1 MASARSNNEEHRL
14 SRVDQANTPACKM
27 TWENQRTGKVLL
39 LAPNS
44 PDTLGGMEHFVRE
57 LSRGLER
64 RGYGVEILH
73 RSNAAPPWTNRQF
86 GPTARKIVASTL
98 GYFIGRIAQTKLD
111 DDVVAVIS
119 NSDVGYYPL
128 RPTSK
133 QTRLIQF
140 YHGTY
145 RGQAEAI
152 RPFIRYLGY
161 LYLKWW
167 NAMVLERLSGRDKQV
182 LVCSDQVGQEVRR
195 FFGHP
200 STTVVYPLDLSRF
213 SPRDPQTS
221 RRELG
226 LPPIGPLGVFVG
238 SAHATKGFA
247 VVRRLIE
254 AFPEVCW
261 ALALRGSVP
270 EDLRINPHVRIFQNM
285 PNEKIPL
292 LYSAADFA
300 LSPSRYD
307 AFPYAVC
314 EALAC
319 VSPVIASPSGA
330 SCLFLKDPP
339 LNRFLATHVDAM
351 PEFMNAVRELLRDP
365 GFYRREV
372 LTKVRPMIEEVMSP
386 ENWWRRFLSV
396 TGL

>member
-1 MASARSNNEEHRL
+1 
-14 SRVDQANTPACKM
+14 M
-27 TWENQRTGKVLL
+27 TRDNQKKGKVLI

-57 LSRGLER
+57 LAVGLER
-64 RGYGVEILH
+64 RGYDTEVLH
-73 RSNAAPPWTNRQF
+73 RENCFSSWTS
-86 GPTARKIVASTL
+86 RKLGRYGQKLYSSAL
-98 GYFIGRIAQTKLD
+98 GYLIGRQAKARLD

-128 RPTSK
+128 HPPSK

-152 RPFIRYLGY
+152 RPFISHPGY

-167 NAMVLERLSGRDKQV
+167 NAMVLERLSGRNKQV
-182 LVCSDQVGQEVRR
+182 LVCSDQVGEEVRR
-195 FFGHP
+195 FFGYP
-200 STTVVYPLDLSRF
+200 STTVWYPMDLSRF
-213 SPRDPQTS
+213 SPRDQQTS
-221 RRELG
+221 RKELG
-226 LPPIGPLGVFVG
+226 LPLAGHVGVFVG
-238 SAHATKGFA
+238 SAHATKGFPI
-247 VVRRLIE
+247 VRGLID
-254 AFPEVCW
+254 AIPEVCW
-261 ALALRGSVP
+261 GLALRGTVP
-270 EDLRINPHVRIFQNM
+270 EDIKANPHVRIFRDM

-319 VSPVIASPSGA
+319 GVPLIASPSGA
-330 SCLFLKDPP
+330 SSLFLKEFP
-339 LNRFLATHVDAM
+339 LDRFLVSHADATS
-351 PEFMNAVRELLRDP
+351 EFLEAVKELLRNPD
-365 GFYRREV
+365 FYRKAV
-372 LTKVRPMIEEVMSP
+372 LKNARPMIEEVMSP
-386 ENWWRRFLSV
+386 ANWWRRFLDV

>member
-1 MASARSNNEEHRL
+1 M
-14 SRVDQANTPACKM
+14 SRVDQANTPALDM
-27 TWENQRTGKVLL
+27 TRDNQKKGKVLI

-57 LSRGLER
+57 LAVGLER
-64 RGYGVEILH
+64 RGYDTEVLH
-73 RSNAAPPWTNRQF
+73 RENCFSSWTS
-86 GPTARKIVASTL
+86 RKLGRYGQKLYSSAL
-98 GYFIGRIAQTKLD
+98 GYLIGRQAKARLD

-128 RPTSK
+128 HPPSK

-152 RPFIRYLGY
+152 RPFISHPGY

-167 NAMVLERLSGRDKQV
+167 NAMVLERLSGRNKQV
-182 LVCSDQVGQEVRR
+182 LVCSDQVGEEVRR
-195 FFGHP
+195 FFGYP
-200 STTVVYPLDLSRF
+200 STTVWYPMDLSRF
-213 SPRDPQTS
+213 SPRDQQTS
-221 RRELG
+221 RKELG
-226 LPPIGPLGVFVG
+226 LPLAGHVGVFVG
-238 SAHATKGFA
+238 SAHATKGFPI
-247 VVRRLIE
+247 VRGLID
-254 AFPEVCW
+254 AIPEVCW
-261 ALALRGSVP
+261 GLALRGTVP
-270 EDLRINPHVRIFQNM
+270 EDIKANPHVRIFRDM

-319 VSPVIASPSGA
+319 GVPLIASPSGA
-330 SCLFLKDPP
+330 SSLFLKEFP
-339 LNRFLATHVDAM
+339 LDRFLVSHADATS
-351 PEFMNAVRELLRDP
+351 EFLEAVKELLRNPD
-365 GFYRREV
+365 FYRKAV
-372 LTKVRPMIEEVMSP
+372 LKNARPMIEEVMSP
-386 ENWWRRFLSV
+386 ANWWRRFLDV

>member
-1 MASARSNNEEHRL
+1 M
-14 SRVDQANTPACKM
+14 T
-27 TWENQRTGKVLL
+27 TWENQKAGRVLIL
-39 LAPNS
+39 TPNS
-44 PDTLGGMEHFVRE
+44 PDALGGAEHFVRD
-57 LSRGLER
+57 LAHGLGI

-73 RSNAAPPWTNRQF
+73 RDNSSPAWTR
-86 GPTARKIVASTL
+86 RKLGRYVQKLSGSAL
-98 GYFIGRIAQTKLD
+98 GYFIGRHAQMRMD

-128 RPTSK
+128 RPPSK
-133 QTRLIQF
+133 RTRLIQF

-152 RPFIRYLGY
+152 RPFIRYPGY
-161 LYLKWW
+161 IYLKWW
-167 NAMVLERLSGRDKQV
+167 DAMVLERLSGRSKQV

-195 FFGHP
+195 FFGYP
-200 STTVVYPLDLSRF
+200 STTVWYPMDLSRF
-213 SPRDPQTS
+213 FPHDPQTS

-226 LPPIGPLGVFVG
+226 LPLTGPIGVFVG
-238 SAHATKGFA
+238 STHATKGFP

-254 AFPEVCW
+254 AIPEVCW
-261 ALALRGSVP
+261 GLALRGSVP
-270 EDLRINPHVRIFQNM
+270 EDIQKNPRVRAFQDM

-319 VSPVIASPSGA
+319 GSPMIASPSGA
-330 SCLFLKDPP
+330 SSLFLKEPP
-339 LNRFLATHVDAM
+339 LNRFLVSSADATR
-351 PEFMNAVRELLRDP
+351 EFLEAAHEILRDP
-365 GFYRREV
+365 GFYRKVV
-372 LTKVRPMIEEVMSP
+372 LENVRPTIEEVMAP
-386 ENWWRRFLSV
+386 ENWWHRFLQV

>member
-1 MASARSNNEEHRL
+1 M
-14 SRVDQANTPACKM
+14 SRVDPANTPVSEG
-27 TWENQRTGKVLL
+27 TRESQRTGKVLL

-57 LSRGLER
+57 LAHGLGK

-73 RSNAAPPWTNRQF
+73 RENCSPYWARGKF
-86 GPTARKIVASTL
+86 GRFGHKLSSSAL
-98 GYFIGRIAQTKLD
+98 GYFIGRQAKMKLD

-119 NSDVGYYPL
+119 NSNVGYYPL
-128 RPTSK
+128 HPPSNR
-133 QTRLIQF
+133 TRLIQF

-152 RPFIRYLGY
+152 KPFIRYPGY

-167 NAMVLERLSGRDKQV
+167 DAMVLERLSGRNKQV

-195 FFGHP
+195 FFGYA
-200 STTVVYPLDLSRF
+200 STTVWYPMDLSRF
-213 SPRDPQTS
+213 SPRDSQMS

-226 LPPIGPLGVFVG
+226 LPQTGPIGVFVG
-238 SAHATKGFA
+238 SAHATKGFP
-247 VVRRLIE
+247 VVRGLIE
-254 AFPEVCW
+254 AIPQISWV
-261 ALALRGSVP
+261 LALRGSVP
-270 EDLRINPHVRIFQNM
+270 EDIRKNPHVRVFQDM

-319 VSPVIASPSGA
+319 GVPLIASPSGA
-330 SCLFLKDPP
+330 SSLFLKDPP
-339 LNRFLATHVDAM
+339 LNRFLVSHADATH
-351 PEFMNAVRELLRDP
+351 EFLGAVRELLRDP
-365 GFYRREV
+365 DFYQKAV
-372 LTKVRPMIEEVMSP
+372 LKNVRPRIEEVMSP
-386 ENWWRRFLSV
+386 ANWWHRFLKV